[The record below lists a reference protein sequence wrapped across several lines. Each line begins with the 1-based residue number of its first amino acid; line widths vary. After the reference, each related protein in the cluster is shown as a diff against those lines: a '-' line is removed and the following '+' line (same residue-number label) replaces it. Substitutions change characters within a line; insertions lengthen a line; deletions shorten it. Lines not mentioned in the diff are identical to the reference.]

1 MITWTKRLLLA
12 ASFLALITTNIL
24 TLTSTAF
31 NTAVSGLMG
40 TAFGIQTVS
49 EGLRSK
55 MESKNRVIKK
65 HTAATAKRKAAT
77 RKFGSRLTARTNR
90 VAAES
95 IAAIPGEAIPF
106 FGITLL
112 VAGTGY
118 ELYEACNS
126 IKDLDQLY
134 SDMGM
139 EDETPNDVIRNV
151 CSPALPDVGEVWDG
165 VVAKSGDWLDQ
176 ARDAM

>member
-1 MITWTKRLLLA
+1 MITWTK
-12 ASFLALITTNIL
+12 
-24 TLTSTAF
+24 
-31 NTAVSGLMG
+31 
-40 TAFGIQTVS
+40 
-49 EGLRSK
+49 
-55 MESKNRVIKK
+55 
-65 HTAATAKRKAAT
+65 
-77 RKFGSRLTARTNR
+77 R

-126 IKDLDQLY
+126 IKDLDRLY

-139 EDETPNDVIRNV
+139 EDETPDDVMHSV
-151 CSPALPDVGEVWDG
+151 CHPTMPDAGEVCDVKLKGMLGNTLPVYRRHLSHYFFAPPWAPYFFPQFSIWLAG
-165 VVAKSGDWLDQ
+165 NFEMASYSAGMVKLPPSAHTTSYWPRSGNLWSVSLKV
-176 ARDAM
+176 